1 MSGIVVD
8 VARTRNVGM
17 EDFDR
22 EGALVVL
29 HGHASDAEVAAGLA
43 ERLDPAGRWHHI
55 APRGPLAVDDGW
67 AWFDDTESSLG
78 VTRQL
83 LGGLLSELAAEGPL
97 RVFGRSQGAAAALIA
112 LSAAGAPEPD
122 ALVISSGFLPEA
134 SDLTIDLTRLDGV
147 RVLVQHG
154 RHDHVVP
161 VFFATDLADVLQMA
175 GAVVEVDLDDGGHPL
190 EDLRI
195 ERARAW
201 LAAQ

>member
-17 EDFDR
+17 EHSDR

-55 APRGPLAVDDGW
+55 APRGPLAVGDGW

-83 LGGLLSELAAEGPL
+83 LGGLLGELTTQGPL
-97 RVFGRSQGAAAALIA
+97 RIFGRSQGAAAALVA
-112 LSAAGAPEPD
+112 LSASGTPMPD

-134 SDLTIDLTRLDGV
+134 RDLTIDLTRFDGV
-147 RVLVQHG
+147 RVLIQHG
-154 RHDHVVP
+154 RHDDVVP
-161 VFFATDLADVLQMA
+161 AFFATDLGAVLQTA
-175 GAVVEVDLDDGGHPL
+175 GAAVEVDLDDGGHGL
-190 EDLRI
+190 EDVRL
-195 ERARAW
+195 ERAREW